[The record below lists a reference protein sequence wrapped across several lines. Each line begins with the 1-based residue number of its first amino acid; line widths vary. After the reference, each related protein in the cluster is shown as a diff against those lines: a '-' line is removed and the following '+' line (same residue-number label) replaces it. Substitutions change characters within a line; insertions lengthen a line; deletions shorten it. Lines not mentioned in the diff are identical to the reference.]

1 MIINCTEDTRKKNQH
16 AMHHMPRHDFWRGLP
31 DKQLPDRQPGTRL
44 RPGHTVP
51 VRCATVRP
59 PHLPMTAQAEHPVL
73 LFTVPAP
80 FHVLPFLPAR
90 GGAKQ
95 STGKKKTLTT
105 PTPPVSQ
112 QHIVLP
118 VVGQLTSSKGRK
130 PATARA
136 LRPAAANHIAKE
148 TAGNTKQLR
157 QPQHELWRGS
167 QPDLVTCMSYD
178 RQTNPFHVRF

>member
-1 MIINCTEDTRKKNQH
+1 MCVYTYNDHCTEDTCKKNQH

-51 VRCATVRP
+51 VGCATVRP

-95 STGKKKTLTT
+95 STGKKNFNDSDSTSVTTTHSRASCRPTHEFERTKASDRKSTSARRFQPYCKKDSWKHKTA
-105 PTPPVSQ
+105 
-112 QHIVLP
+112 
-118 VVGQLTSSKGRK
+118 
-130 PATARA
+130 ATA
-136 LRPAAANHIAKE
+136 
-148 TAGNTKQLR
+148 TA
-157 QPQHELWRGS
+157 
-167 QPDLVTCMSYD
+167 
-178 RQTNPFHVRF
+178 